1 MPIAGYIV
9 ALCRRL
15 APAGLG
21 GALLGLASQRHHLA
35 AVAWDHPAARL
46 LLGLALGALLG
57 AGLAWA
63 AARLQ
68 ARLAPARRPWSWGG
82 GLLLLAL
89 AAGPAWEPLARAGLV
104 WLGLP
109 AWPVLAWLVARSAPP
124 MRASLSGLAP
134 GWWHGWA
141 LAGLLLLAL
150 GLRLAGLGHGLPL
163 TIPHCD
169 TPKQLAQIPHFVS
182 GNFDPG
188 FSYPMGHIYLYS
200 GMISLWRGI
209 TGQAEPLPE
218 LNPNHPASAG
228 GYILAARAIQVVL
241 GVGCVLWLVL
251 IGRGLWGRPA
261 GLLAGLLLALD
272 PIHLTYSRQVMGDV
286 PQAFWILASLWAA
299 LAAARRGGWEL
310 LLLSGLLAGLALATK
325 LYGGYAVLTGLVAWW
340 FSPSRHWGGLLALV
354 GGLLLGWGLGSP
366 LLWQDPATWLEYLV
380 NEVRSQSQIAA
391 KAPLAHD
398 RLAQI
403 WGGLRFL
410 PATLA
415 HRLGWAW
422 LLAVPLALVWLGS
435 RPQRRALAPLLAVFS
450 AALIITALRLAYL
463 REWDL
468 VHLTPFLHLALA
480 GAGLALWRRF
490 ASPGFWRVPIRAGL
504 AMALVWQ
511 GLVGLSFAEVARWPD
526 TRQFARQWLE
536 SHLPPGQTLAHDL
549 VLSSWFW
556 PPDGYLLLEEPVRA
570 TLRQGQRPGGEGLAV
585 AEWPWWEPRP
595 DPARVQP
602 LMEFALLG
610 GYWEDPAITFNLPRT
625 PIPRSE
631 LILWPPW
638 VEPPRGQ
645 GFLDTPWARRQP
657 LHLAGDP
664 ALPPGLRL
672 HAREGLPP
680 LGLAVLGQGRARLD
694 LGWGL
699 VRTVA
704 AQDHGPLLV
713 APLPDL
719 IPLWPRS
726 HGLAL
731 SAPPGD
737 SSLWV
742 ALFPQ
747 PADLAPLLARNGD
760 WSGITTLAAS
770 AARDPEAPAEFQ
782 VFLAAAH
789 AAQGQPEAARQTLAA
804 LERDRPGF
812 LAAYRGLAGDRPGPP
827 GRPGP
832 AWDQAL
838 ASLVQPAVGPWWL
851 PELTWVR
858 AGAAPDSFL
867 EETTPQRHH
876 LWLGPSFLPGRLAL
890 GVDLEPRPGPQR
902 LRVVAH
908 RPGVFTGDLALAT
921 VPAQADGITL
931 SLDIPKGPVGL
942 ELILEAMDDEAG
954 PPLVRG
960 YRARLDVLAELAWR
974 WGLLAG
980 LP

>member
-1 MPIAGYIV
+1 MATWADI
-9 ALCRRL
+9 LSTCRRL

-35 AVAWDHPAARL
+35 QVAWDHPAARL

-57 AGLAWA
+57 AGLAWGL
-63 AARLQ
+63 ARLQ
-68 ARLAPARRPWSWGG
+68 ARLAPKRRPWAWGG
-82 GLLLLAL
+82 GLLLLAP
-89 AAGPAWEPLARAGLV
+89 AAWPAWEPLARSGGWWLV
-104 WLGLP
+104 PP
-109 AWPVLAWLVARSAPP
+109 AWPALAWLVARSAPP
-124 MRASLSGLAP
+124 LLAGLSGLAP
-134 GWWHGWA
+134 GWWRGWA
-141 LAGLLLLAL
+141 LAGVLVLSL

-169 TPKQLAQIPHFVS
+169 TPKQLALIPQFVS
-182 GNFDPG
+182 GDFDPG

-200 GMISLWRGI
+200 GMISLWQGI
-209 TGQAEPLPE
+209 TGQAEPLPP
-218 LNPNHPASAG
+218 LDFNHPASATS
-228 GYILAARAIQVVL
+228 YILAARAMQVCL

-251 IGRGLWGRPA
+251 IGRGLWGWPA

-286 PQAFWILASLWAA
+286 PQTFWILASLWAA
-299 LAAARRGGWEL
+299 LAAARRGGGSLYL
-310 LLLSGLLAGLALATK
+310 LCGLLAGLAMATK
-325 LYGGYAVLTGLVAWW
+325 LYGGYAILSGLAAWW
-340 FSPSRHWGGLLALV
+340 FSPSRHWGGLLALI

-366 LLWQDPATWLEYLV
+366 LLWQDPATWLEYLR
-380 NEVRSQSQIAA
+380 NEILSQSRMAD

-403 WGGLRFL
+403 WGGLQYL
-410 PATLA
+410 PRTLA
-415 HRLGWAW
+415 HRLGWVW
-422 LLAVPLALVWLGS
+422 LLAVLPALVWHFR
-435 RPQRRALAPLLAVFS
+435 RPQRRELASVLVALTAALAL
-450 AALIITALRLAYL
+450 TALRLAYL

-468 VHLTPFLHLALA
+468 VHLTPFLHLAIA
-480 GAGLALWRRF
+480 AAGLALWRRF
-490 ASPGFWRVPIRAGL
+490 SAPGAARVLVRAGL
-504 AMALVWQ
+504 AAVLVWQ
-511 GLVGLSFAEVARWPD
+511 GLLGLSYAEVARWPD

-536 SHLPPGQTLAHDL
+536 RLLPPGQTLAHDL
-549 VLSSWFW
+549 VLSSLFW
-556 PPDGYLLLEEPVRA
+556 PPDGYLLLEEPVRS
-570 TLRQGQRPGGEGLAV
+570 TLRQAKRPGGEGLAV

-602 LMEFALLG
+602 LMEFALLA
-610 GYWEDPAITFNLPRT
+610 GYWENPDITLNLPRT

-638 VEPPRGQ
+638 VEPPRGL
-645 GFLDTPWARRQP
+645 GFLETAWSRRQP

-672 HAREGLPP
+672 YARESLPP

-704 AQDHGPLLV
+704 APDPGPLLV

-731 SAPPGD
+731 SGLPGE

-760 WSGITTLAAS
+760 WSGITTLSAS
-770 AARDPEAPAEFQ
+770 VARDPAAPAEFWL
-782 VFLAAAH
+782 FLAAAQ
-789 AAQGQPEAARQTLAA
+789 AAQGQTEAARQTLAG
-804 LERDRPGF
+804 LERQRPAF
-812 LAAYRGLAGDRPGPP
+812 LAAYRRLAGDP
-827 GRPGP
+827 PGP

-838 ASLVQPAVGPWWL
+838 ASLVQPAVGPWWF
-851 PELTWVR
+851 PELTWIR
-858 AGAAPDSFL
+858 ADAAPGSFL
-867 EETTPQRHH
+867 EQTTPRRHH
-876 LWLGPSFLPGRLAL
+876 LWLDSSFLPGRLAL
-890 GVDLEPRPGPQR
+890 RVDLEPRPGPQR

-908 RPGVFTGDLALAT
+908 RPGVYTGDLAQT
-921 VPAQADGITL
+921 TIPAQADGITF
-931 SLDIPKGPVGL
+931 SLDIPNGPLGL
-942 ELILEAMDDEAG
+942 ELILEAMDGEVG
-954 PPLVRG
+954 PPLVLG
-960 YRARLDVLAELAWR
+960 YRARLDILAELAWR
-974 WGLLAG
+974 WGLVAG
-980 LP
+980 MLPGQP